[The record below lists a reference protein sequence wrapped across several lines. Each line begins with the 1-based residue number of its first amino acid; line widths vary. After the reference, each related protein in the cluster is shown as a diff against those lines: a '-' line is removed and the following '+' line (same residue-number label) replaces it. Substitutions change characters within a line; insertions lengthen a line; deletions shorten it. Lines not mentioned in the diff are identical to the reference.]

1 VRRVE
6 GATAVVTGARSIDS
20 EEFAILSAPYRREL
34 LVHCYRMLGSLH
46 DAEDAVQEAY
56 LRAWRSIGD
65 FEGRSKLRHWLYRIA
80 TNAALRQLE
89 KNHRRWLPS
98 GLGNPVEEPSDD
110 YTLERQEIPWLEPFP
125 TALLQP
131 TLELQDPADAVQQRQ
146 SIRLAFVA
154 ALQHLPPR
162 QRAVLLLRDVLAF
175 RASEVAGLLDIS
187 VVAANSLLQR
197 ARDKLAE
204 AAPTEQTVSDT
215 LEPDQQHAL
224 DEYMAAFESADIPV
238 LLRLLLADASLEM
251 PPLSIWFSGR
261 AAVIG
266 FWKSRI
272 LTRPGLLRVVATSAN
287 GQPAAAM
294 YLRQADGSYH
304 AHALHVLTTAHGGIA
319 RIVVFL
325 QSTLFEMFD
334 LPMTIDHE
342 AFAHEVA
349 ARRLRDE
356 FSTSAGSVLV
366 IPR

>member
-1 VRRVE
+1 MSTR
-6 GATAVVTGARSIDS
+6 TAIGESCLEESVAMSIDS

-34 LVHCYRMLGSLH
+34 LVHCYRMLGSVH
-46 DAEDAVQEAY
+46 DAEDVVQETY

-80 TNAALRQLE
+80 TNAALRELE
-89 KNHRRWLPS
+89 KGHRRSLPS
-98 GLGNPVEEPSDD
+98 GLGNPVEEPTDD
-110 YTLERQEIPWLEPFP
+110 HTLERRDIPWLEPIP
-125 TALLQP
+125 TALLHP
-131 TLELQDPADAVQQRQ
+131 TSEPPNPADVVQQRQ

-187 VVAANSLLQR
+187 PAAANGLLQR

-204 AAPTEQTVSDT
+204 AAPSEQTVSDT

-224 DEYMAAFESADIPV
+224 DEYVAAFERADIPG
-238 LLRLLLADASLEM
+238 LQRMLLADASLEM
-251 PPLSIWFSGR
+251 PPLSTWFSGR
-261 AAVIG
+261 AAIIG
-266 FWKSRI
+266 FWKSLI
-272 LTRPGLLRVVATSAN
+272 LTGPGRFRVVATSAN

-294 YLRQADGSYH
+294 YLRHADGSYH
-304 AHALHVLTTAHGGIA
+304 ADALHVLTPAPGGIA

-325 QSTLFEMFD
+325 QSTVFELFD

-342 AFAHEVA
+342 GSAHDI
-349 ARRLRDE
+349 AR
-356 FSTSAGSVLV
+356 
-366 IPR
+366 

>member
-1 VRRVE
+1 V
-6 GATAVVTGARSIDS
+6 AVSIDS
-20 EEFAILSAPYRREL
+20 EEFAILFAPYRREL
-34 LVHCYRMLGSLH
+34 LVHCYRMLGSVH
-46 DAEDAVQEAY
+46 DAEDVIQETY

-80 TNAALRQLE
+80 TNAALRELE
-89 KNHRRWLPS
+89 KSHRRSLPS
-98 GLGNPVEEPSDD
+98 GLGNPVEEPTDD
-110 YTLERQEIPWLEPFP
+110 HTLERQDIPWLEPIP
-125 TALLQP
+125 TALLHP
-131 TLELQDPADAVQQRQ
+131 TSEPPDPADVVQQRQ

-187 VVAANSLLQR
+187 PAAVNSLLQR

-224 DEYMAAFESADIPV
+224 DEYMAAFERADIPG
-238 LLRLLLADASLEM
+238 LQRMLLADASLEM
-251 PPLSIWFSGR
+251 PPLSTWFFGR
-261 AAVIG
+261 AAIIG
-266 FWKSRI
+266 FWRSQI
-272 LTRPGLLRVVATSAN
+272 LTGPGLFRVVATSAN

-294 YLRQADGSYH
+294 YLRHADGSYH
-304 AHALHVLTTAHGGIA
+304 AHALHVLTPAPGGIA

-325 QSTLFEMFD
+325 QSTVFELFD

-342 AFAHEVA
+342 GSAHDIA
-349 ARRLRDE
+349 ARRLR
-356 FSTSAGSVLV
+356 
-366 IPR
+366 